1 MPRLRTVFLL
11 FLGLLSPGIGLCQ
24 SDEVRWVRH
33 IESLLDVAV
42 HTENDPK
49 FLDWAEVYCD
59 SLKQIEGFETLAA
72 EQQARINQTRDICGD
87 NLNHRAP
94 TLELFRGKPHYM
106 GFADDAVEYALES
119 AMLNLLRRPI
129 EFQSTTL
136 VRDGALNALVVQ
148 QDVAV
153 DLWEIA
159 LDALDVETNYNFRR
173 VMGSPKTAL
182 DSLVWSIQTAPS
194 DSNLSALAESLNV
207 SRLALFEVEELDVVE
222 DRLWVVGMRMHLW
235 DMDSGLG
242 NTISDNEYAPRSFSN
257 QSSHA

>member
-1 MPRLRTVFLL
+1 
-11 FLGLLSPGIGLCQ
+11 
-24 SDEVRWVRH
+24 
-33 IESLLDVAV
+33 
-42 HTENDPK
+42 
-49 FLDWAEVYCD
+49 
-59 SLKQIEGFETLAA
+59 
-72 EQQARINQTRDICGD
+72 
-87 NLNHRAP
+87 
-94 TLELFRGKPHYM
+94 M

>member
-1 MPRLRTVFLL
+1 MPRSRIVFLL
-11 FLGLLSPGIGLCQ
+11 FLGLLSPRIGLCQ

-129 EFQSTTL
+129 EFQSTTS
-136 VRDGALNALVVQ
+136 VRDGALHAVVAQ
-148 QDVAV
+148 GAV
-153 DLWEIA
+153 
-159 LDALDVETNYNFRR
+159 
-173 VMGSPKTAL
+173 
-182 DSLVWSIQTAPS
+182 
-194 DSNLSALAESLNV
+194 
-207 SRLALFEVEELDVVE
+207 ELD
-222 DRLWVVGMRMHLW
+222 
-235 DMDSGLG
+235 
-242 NTISDNEYAPRSFSN
+242 
-257 QSSHA
+257 